1 MLNLNCFH
9 IIFTTSIF
17 FWLIYLPVGVC
28 ASPVNENQHLIGE
41 MSQSL
46 QTKVLDVWYPVAI
59 DTVEGGF
66 ITNFSYDWKA
76 LDFQTKMIVTQARHV
91 WTTSAVAKFYHEDK
105 YRQIAAHGFH
115 FLKNKMW
122 DAEFGGFFTFQQKA
136 SGRLQ
141 NDGKT
146 AYGNAFAIYAL
157 AAYYAISKDTA
168 ALSLAK
174 QTFYWLE
181 KYSHDSEHKGYINIL
196 NRDGSSV
203 TARYS
208 DRTPGL
214 LSGAGLKDQNSSIHL
229 MEAFT
234 ELYRVWPDS
243 LLRER
248 TVELFLLIRDRII
261 TPKGYMTLFFERD
274 WTPISFRDSAA
285 AVRKTNQ
292 YFDLVSFGHDVE
304 TGYLMLETSHVLGL
318 EISSKTLSIAKK
330 MVDHAVAKGWDAE
343 NGGIYYE
350 GYYFDNSDS
359 ITIINK
365 SKQWWV
371 QAEAL
376 NAFLLM
382 SKLFPNESKYADA
395 FETQWEYIKKYLI
408 DHEYGGW
415 YVEGLD
421 INPNARKSLKA
432 QSWKGN
438 YHNVRALIN
447 CIQML
452 KGEFEVIQP

>member
-1 MLNLNCFH
+1 MLKHKCLTKIFSLLISLN
-9 IIFTTSIF
+9 SIGF
-17 FWLIYLPVGVC
+17 VTGFCDLPT
-28 ASPVNENQHLIGE
+28 NENQQLIDE

-46 QTKVLDVWYPVAI
+46 KKEILDIWYPTCI

-66 ITNFSYDWKA
+66 LTNFSYDWKA
-76 LDFQTKMIVTQARHV
+76 LDFQNKMIVTQARHV
-91 WTTSAVAKFYHEDK
+91 WTTSVVSKFYHDDT

-122 DAEFGGFFTFQQKA
+122 DSEYGGFITSYGETFPPVMHDEK
-136 SGRLQ
+136 L
-141 NDGKT
+141 

-157 AAYYAISKDTA
+157 AAYYSASKDTT

-174 QTFYWLE
+174 KTFYWLE
-181 KYSHDSEHKGYINIL
+181 KYSHDPEYKGYLNIL
-196 NRDGSSV
+196 NRDGSWSSS
-203 TARYS
+203 RYS

-214 LSGAGLKDQNSSIHL
+214 LSGAGLKDQNTSIHL

-248 TVELFLLIRDRII
+248 TIELLLLIRDRI
-261 TPKGYMTLFFERD
+261 TNPAGYMTLFFERN
-274 WTPISFRDSAA
+274 WTPVSFRDSAET
-285 AVRKTNQ
+285 VRKMNRH
-292 YFDLVSFGHDVE
+292 FDNVSFGHDVE
-304 TGYLMLETSHVLGL
+304 TAYLMLETSHVLGL
-318 EISSKTLSIAKK
+318 ETGSRTLSVAKK
-330 MVDHAVAKGWDAE
+330 MVDHALANGWDNE

-350 GYYFDNSDS
+350 GYYFEDSDS

-371 QAEAL
+371 QAEGL

-382 SKLFPNESKYADA
+382 SKLFPDEKKYVDA
-395 FETQWEYIKKYLI
+395 FKKQWEYIKKYLI
-408 DHEYGGW
+408 DHEYGDW

-421 INPNARKSLKA
+421 INPSAWKSLKA

-447 CIQML
+447 CIHML
-452 KGEFEVIQP
+452 KGEFDLIQH